1 MQPYDDYVNEMLQ
14 LLKERGVCS
23 WSRTS
28 HRVCYEEFQAFLVK
42 NDRVYSEEAAQIWLE
57 EVIKPNKNH
66 QEYHAKRNYIR
77 QLAEL
82 INTGTVINDHL
93 LLTKSFYDK
102 LPKQLRTELDV
113 YLDSCRERYSKRSFE
128 LAKVY
133 CAHFLLV
140 LSEQGIV
147 SLARL
152 DYSALCG
159 AYEADR
165 YLTADERYVILSHA
179 RQMLSF
185 YTDKGICSHGFLMLL
200 VDDIYPYA
208 DVIEKIEPA
217 EQNEIEEF
225 SKNHLICTT
234 DEMYDAIASFVS
246 AYQRS
251 NYSYTMMRTSD
262 HTLRALYVFL
272 DMNGLNYHPKISYI
286 WFKVISP
293 IVGKSF
299 RAWRR
304 VLKLFEFHMTGS
316 ELSFDKKCS
325 LVPGRMEEYPEWCKN
340 AVTSYLKWLKMSFHN
355 DSTIR
360 SYKYSVWDF
369 CDYLLSVDLNNFAS
383 LTPETIKNYISQD
396 NHATFKGR
404 AGRIMILRQF
414 IGFLEDHGLIA
425 NKNLHLTL
433 SVGVADTV
441 KIPDIISDID
451 VAQIYKY
458 REDVRSPIELRNLA
472 MVLLG
477 LRLGLRAS
485 DVVNL
490 KFSDIDWKEKTVSII
505 QIKTKAEIT
514 LPLANDVGN
523 AMYRYIQDGRPAHD
537 SEYVFIRHKA
547 PYGKV
552 TTKVCTKALN
562 AILPER
568 DVPPMSGFHVL
579 RRTFATRILR
589 RNTGIESVI
598 DSLGHHD
605 NTTVMKYLFFD
616 EERMRKCPLLLD
628 ECSITLN
635 GGAL

>member
-1 MQPYDDYVNEMLQ
+1 MQPYDNYVNEMLQ

-28 HRVCYEEFQAFLVK
+28 HRVCYEEFRVFLAK
-42 NDRVYSEEAAQIWLE
+42 NDRKYSEEAAQIWLE
-57 EVIKPNKNH
+57 EVINLNKNH
-66 QEYHAKRNYIR
+66 QEYHAKRNYIL

-82 INTGTVINDHL
+82 VNTGTVINDHL

-102 LPKQLRTELDV
+102 LPEQLRTELDV

-128 LAKVY
+128 LAKIH
-133 CAHFLLV
+133 CAHFLLF
-140 LSEQGIV
+140 LSEQGV
-147 SLARL
+147 ESLAQL
-152 DYSALCG
+152 DYSVLHY

-165 YLTADERYVILSHA
+165 YLTADGRYVILSHA
-179 RQMLSF
+179 RQMLCF
-185 YTDKGICSHGFLMLL
+185 YTDKRICSRGFLMLL

-208 DVIEKIEPA
+208 NVFEKIEPA
-217 EQNEIEEF
+217 DQIKIEEL
-225 SKNHLICTT
+225 SKNHFICTA
-234 DEMYDAIASFVS
+234 DRMYDAIAPFVS
-246 AYQRS
+246 AYQRN
-251 NYSYTMMRTSD
+251 NYSYTMKHTTD

-293 IVGKSF
+293 ITGKSF

-304 VLKLFEFHMTGS
+304 VLKLFEYHMTGL
-316 ELSFDKKCS
+316 ELSFDRKCS

-340 AVTSYLKWLKMSFHN
+340 EVISYLKWLKKSFHN

-369 CDYLLSVDLNNFAS
+369 CDYLLSMDLNNFTS
-383 LTPETIKNYISQD
+383 LTPEAVKKYISQD
-396 NHATFKGR
+396 KHATFKGR

-414 IGFLEDHGLIA
+414 IEYLEDHGLIS

-433 SVGVADTV
+433 SVGIADTV
-441 KIPDIISDID
+441 KIPDIISDTDIGK
-451 VAQIYKY
+451 IYKY
-458 REDVRSPIELRNLA
+458 RESSSSSIELRNSA

-490 KFSDIDWKEKTVSII
+490 KFSDIDWKEKIVSII

-523 AMYRYIQDGRPAHD
+523 AIYRYIQDGRPAHD

-568 DVPPMSGFHVL
+568 DDHPMSGFHVL

-605 NTTVMKYLFFD
+605 NTTVMKYLSFD

>member
-1 MQPYDDYVNEMLQ
+1 MKPYDDYVNEMLH
-14 LLKERGVCS
+14 LLKERDICS

-28 HRVCYEEFQAFLVK
+28 HRVCYEEFRAFLVK
-42 NDRVYSEEAAQIWLE
+42 NDRKYSEEAAKIWLE
-57 EVIKPNKNH
+57 EVVKLSKNH

-82 INTGTVINDHL
+82 INTGTVIHDHL

-102 LPKQLRTELDV
+102 LPEQLRTELDD
-113 YLDSCRERYSKRSFE
+113 YLYSCRERYSKRSFE
-128 LAKVY
+128 LAKDH
-133 CAHFLLV
+133 CAHFLLF

-152 DYSALCG
+152 DYSTLRG

-185 YTDKGICSHGFLMLL
+185 YTDKGICSRGCRMLL

-208 DVIEKIEPA
+208 DVYEKIDPA
-217 EQNEIEEF
+217 EQNEIEEL
-225 SKNHLICTT
+225 SKNHLICTA
-234 DEMYDAIASFVS
+234 DEMYDAIAPFVS
-246 AYQRS
+246 AYQSR
-251 NYSYTMMRTSD
+251 NYSNTMKHTAD

-272 DMNGLNYHPKISYI
+272 DMNGLNYHSKISYI
-286 WFKVISP
+286 WFKLISP
-293 IVGKSF
+293 IAGRSF

-304 VLKLFEFHMTGS
+304 VLKLFEYHMKGS
-316 ELSFDKKCS
+316 EFSFDKICS
-325 LVPGRMEEYPEWCKN
+325 LVPGRMDEYPEWCKN
-340 AVTSYLKWLKMSFHN
+340 AVTSYLQWLKKSFYN

-360 SYKYSVWDF
+360 CYKYSVWDF
-369 CDYLLSVDLNNFAS
+369 CDYLLSVDLNDFTALNQ
-383 LTPETIKNYISQD
+383 ETVKKYISQD
-396 NHATFKGR
+396 KHATFKGR

-414 IGFLEDHGLIA
+414 IDYLEDHGLISI
-425 NKNLHLTL
+425 KNLHLTL

-441 KIPDIISDID
+441 KIPDIISDTDIG
-451 VAQIYKY
+451 QIYKY
-458 REDVRSPIELRNLA
+458 RESSKTPIELRNSA

-490 KFSDIDWKEKTVSII
+490 KFSDINWLDKTVSII
-505 QIKTKAEIT
+505 QIKTKSAII
-514 LPLANDVGN
+514 LPLVNDVGN
-523 AMYRYIQDGRPAHD
+523 AIYRYTQDGRPAND

-547 PYGKV
+547 PYSKV
-552 TTKVCTKALN
+552 TNKVCTMALN
-562 AILPER
+562 AMLPER
-568 DVPPMSGFHVL
+568 DSPPMSGFHAL

-589 RNTGIESVI
+589 RNKGIESVI
-598 DSLGHHD
+598 NSLGHHD
-605 NTTVMKYLFFD
+605 NTTVAKYLSFD
-616 EERMRKCPLLLD
+616 EVRMRKCPLRLD
-628 ECSITLN
+628 ECSIALD